1 MQTTSSALPSKQ
13 NRGPAAASKAR
24 GGSRPTGL
32 GGEAPAD
39 WPMLAGLLPA
49 KGMSRPPAGPPPVLV
64 ALAAGVG
71 AFAVY
76 APTLNSITAGDSGEL
91 LNAAANW
98 SVAHPPGYPLWT

>member
-1 MQTTSSALPSKQ
+1 MQTSSSALPSKQ

-32 GGEAPAD
+32 GGKAPAD

-49 KGMSRPPAGPPPVLV
+49 KGMSRPPAGPPPVLA

>member
-1 MQTTSSALPSKQ
+1 MVQTSTRLE
-13 NRGPAAASKAR
+13 AR
-24 GGSRPTGL
+24 GL
-32 GGEAPAD
+32 GGVPNRKFFSGGLGGWGGAPAN

-49 KGMSRPPAGPPPVLV
+49 KGMSRPPAGPPPVLA

>member
-1 MQTTSSALPSKQ
+1 
-13 NRGPAAASKAR
+13 
-24 GGSRPTGL
+24 
-32 GGEAPAD
+32 
-39 WPMLAGLLPA
+39 MLAGLLPT
-49 KGMSRPPAGPPPVLV
+49 KGMSRPPAGPPPVLA